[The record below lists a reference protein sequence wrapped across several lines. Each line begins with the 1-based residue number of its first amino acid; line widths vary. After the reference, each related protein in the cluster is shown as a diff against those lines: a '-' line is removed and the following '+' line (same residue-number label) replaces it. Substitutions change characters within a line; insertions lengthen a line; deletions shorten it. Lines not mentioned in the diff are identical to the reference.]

1 MYGGS
6 GRPARVTHSHLVY
19 LLNLLLQAAANLNEQ
34 KSIIYTTTTADAEQY
49 VPGSP
54 EVPPK
59 LPEALLELLGVA
71 LEPPEA
77 EPHARVQPEVG
88 QLVLWPLEVG
98 LWLPEVA
105 AGQPGFAPG
114 DSEVRPRGRSG
125 RHKADHLGNRYCIQ
139 SDTVPTEYNTGFPND
154 QPYGAQTDHEAELQN
169 LQEQIQAAQ
178 QQLQEA
184 KAQLQAAKERAAQ
197 LQAARER
204 EAQLQEAR
212 ERLQE
217 VQAELQAA
225 LAELRETQER
235 IAQHQQ

>member
-125 RHKADHLGNRYCIQ
+125 RHKADHLGNRYYIQ
-139 SDTVPTEYNTGFPND
+139 LERY
-154 QPYGAQTDHEAELQN
+154 
-169 LQEQIQAAQ
+169 QAGYF
-178 QQLQEA
+178 
-184 KAQLQAAKERAAQ
+184 
-197 LQAARER
+197 
-204 EAQLQEAR
+204 EAQYHLQSRQHRKECS
-212 ERLQE
+212 E
-217 VQAELQAA
+217 VQYHIHLERYQVGYAVARYHIQLERYQAEYSGVRYRARL
-225 LAELRETQER
+225 
-235 IAQHQQ
+235 

>member
-1 MYGGS
+1 MYVWWEWAP
-6 GRPARVTHSHLVY
+6 GRGHPLPPRQPPKSPSAG
-19 LLNLLLQAAANLNEQ
+19 AANLNEQ
-34 KSIIYTTTTADAEQY
+34 KSSIYTTTAEAEQY

-114 DSEVRPRGRSG
+114 DSEVRPRGRS
-125 RHKADHLGNRYCIQ
+125 
-139 SDTVPTEYNTGFPND
+139 
-154 QPYGAQTDHEAELQN
+154 
-169 LQEQIQAAQ
+169 
-178 QQLQEA
+178 
-184 KAQLQAAKERAAQ
+184 
-197 LQAARER
+197 
-204 EAQLQEAR
+204 
-212 ERLQE
+212 
-217 VQAELQAA
+217 
-225 LAELRETQER
+225 
-235 IAQHQQ
+235 

>member
-34 KSIIYTTTTADAEQY
+34 KSSIYTATTADAEQY
-49 VPGSP
+49 VPGSR

-77 EPHARVQPEVG
+77 EPHAGVQPEVG

-125 RHKADHLGNRYCIQ
+125 RHKADHLGNRYYIQ
-139 SDTVPTEYNTGFPND
+139 LERYQAGYFEAQYHLQSRQHRKEYSEVQYHIHLERYQVGYVLV
-154 QPYGAQTDHEAELQN
+154 QYHAQSCPHQVGYVVAHCRHR
-169 LQEQIQAAQ
+169 
-178 QQLQEA
+178 
-184 KAQLQAAKERAAQ
+184 AQL
-197 LQAARER
+197 
-204 EAQLQEAR
+204 
-212 ERLQE
+212 
-217 VQAELQAA
+217 
-225 LAELRETQER
+225 
-235 IAQHQQ
+235 